1 MYRYVITLEEVDDP
15 RFIQRILEDIGDT
28 VARVNKSR
36 NEVTIDTSESIS
48 DIYEALKEEGYEIVD
63 LEMRS

>member
-15 RFIQRILEDIGDT
+15 RFIKDILEELGDT

-48 DIYEALKEEGYEIVD
+48 DIYEVLKEEGYEIVD
-63 LEMRS
+63 VEMKS

>member
-15 RFIQRILEDIGDT
+15 RFIKDILEELGDT

-36 NEVTIDTSESIS
+36 NEVIIDTSESIS
-48 DIYEALKEEGYEIVD
+48 DIYEVLK
-63 LEMRS
+63 

>member
-63 LEMRS
+63 LEMRG